1 LSAPNSRFVRACRC
15 EAVDATPIWLMRQAG
30 RYMAEY
36 RAVRKKHSI
45 LEICKTPEL
54 AAEVTITAAEKLD
67 VDAAIIFADL
77 LLPLEVMGLPF
88 RFEAGEGPVIER
100 PLRTGK
106 DVDALVTNR
115 ASELGYVAESV
126 RRVARHFGAKLPVI
140 GFCGAPFTLASYM
153 IEGGGSRNYIA
164 TKKMMYN
171 QPAAWQSLMR
181 KLVEVLS
188 AYAAEQAAAGADA
201 LQIFDSWVGCLSL
214 EDYRR
219 HVLPYAT
226 ELVRKLQATRVP
238 IIYFGTDTATLLPAM
253 KETGADVI
261 GVDWRIPLDQ
271 AWKSLDFSGAVQG
284 NLDPVLLFA
293 GQKEMLARAD
303 LVLGQAGGR
312 PGHIFNLGHG
322 ILPETPVE
330 NVRALVEFVRESSG
344 KYAMRGAT
352 R

>member
-1 LSAPNSRFVRACRC
+1 MSAPNSRFVRACRC
-15 EAVDATPIWLMRQAG
+15 EPVDATPIWLMRQAG

-77 LLPLEVMGLPF
+77 LLPLEVMGLEF
-88 RFEAGEGPVIER
+88 RFEAGEGPVIEH

-106 DVDALVTNR
+106 DVEVLVTNR

-126 RRVARHFGAKLPVI
+126 RKVAKHFAAKLPVI

-153 IEGGGSRNYIA
+153 IEGGGSRNYVE

-201 LQIFDSWVGCLSL
+201 LQVFDSWVGCLSV

-219 HVLPYAT
+219 YVLPHAT
-226 ELVRKLQATRVP
+226 QLVRKLQATRVP

-253 KETGADVI
+253 KETGAEVI
-261 GVDWRIPLDQ
+261 GVDWRFPLDH
-271 AWKSLDFSGAVQG
+271 AWKSLNFAGAVQG
-284 NLDPVLLFA
+284 NLDPVALFA
-293 GQKEMLARAD
+293 GVKELLARAEAILD
-303 LVLGQAGGR
+303 QAGGR

-330 NVRALVEFVRESSG
+330 NVQALVEFVRETSG
-344 KYAMRGAT
+344 KYTMRGAT